1 MAVPAVGYSYELVEP
16 ETKGGLLCAECGYI
30 LKEAVQTE
38 EGVRLCHGCYE
49 YIAK

>member
-1 MAVPAVGYSYELVEP
+1 MAVSVAGYSFELVEP
-16 ETKGGLLCAECGYI
+16 DHKSGLLCAECGLI

-49 YIAK
+49 EIAK